1 MRMVNKLL
9 TLFNFNKILVEMEME
24 ISQTNRI
31 NKLYNSKKKNNNNKL
46 NKNKRKLL
54 NLKYKPKFHNNYPN
68 KTLHKKYK
76 NKQLLK
82 LKLRKIWKK

>member
-1 MRMVNKLL
+1 MVNKLL
-9 TLFNFNKILVEMEME
+9 TLFNFNKILVGMEME

-31 NKLYNSKKKNNNNKL
+31 NKLYNSKNNNNNKL

-68 KTLHKKYK
+68 KILSKKYK
-76 NKQLLK
+76 NKQLLN
-82 LKLRKIWKK
+82 LKLRKI